1 MYANGSM
8 SSLGP
13 NPAEIG
19 QPLPHPHPERRRRVR
34 HKLYLPAYVGL
45 NPVQHKTPDLCE
57 IIDLSEDGLEI
68 QTASMLVVGHDENL
82 FLDLPETNAA
92 IQTTGTVIW
101 ADKSSGHAGL
111 HFLDLSPE
119 TQHALKKWLFADAL
133 AACAENTLIGG
144 AEAQIADQSHRWSEV
159 EADHTSILTA
169 LAAVKKEVE
178 ALGPDLDAAL
188 HLIARRAQTFTHS
201 TAAAIGLTEG
211 DDMICRAT
219 AGPNA
224 PPVGV
229 RLRIGSGF
237 SGECVRSGTLLRCDD
252 SETDSRVDRES
263 CRALGIRSMIA
274 APIHS
279 RGVVIGLIEIFS
291 PHPNNFQPDHELA
304 LQRLTEVVFAAVHR
318 ALPPDSTAPPASPI
332 SVDDEFPI
340 ETPADLPILQF
351 SRGRNLLLLSVLL
364 TILFASL
371 WVTQPWRTNGRGG
384 DEIAFP
390 SQKQAAPPAAPGK
403 LETLQRLAAAG
414 DPAAQFDFGLRFWT
428 GDQVPQDYQQAARW
442 FSLAAEQG
450 NVAAQ
455 AMLGNC
461 YWAGRGVPA
470 DPMRAY
476 FWSYLA
482 QARGDETS
490 KSRVALLA
498 SSLSA
503 SQIAMAQKEAN
514 DWMTR
519 HAPAATNSSSTQ

>member
-1 MYANGSM
+1 M
-8 SSLGP
+8 STLGP

-19 QPLPHPHPERRRRVR
+19 QPLPQPHSERRRRVR
-34 HKLYLPAYVGL
+34 HKLHLPAYVGL
-45 NPVQHKTPDLCE
+45 NPTLHPTPDLCE
-57 IIDLSEDGLEI
+57 IIDLSEDGLAI
-68 QTASMLVVGHDENL
+68 QTASPLETGREENL
-82 FLDLPETNAA
+82 FLDLTETNASL
-92 IQTTGTVIW
+92 QTTGTVIW
-101 ADKSSGHAGL
+101 SDSSGRAGL
-111 HFLDLSPE
+111 EFLDLQPE
-119 TQHALKKWLFADAL
+119 SSAALKKWLFADAL
-133 AACAENTLIGG
+133 AGCAQY
-144 AEAQIADQSHRWSEV
+144 AADSAAAASPDRWGEI
-159 EADHTSILTA
+159 EADHTSLLTA
-169 LAAVKKEVE
+169 LAAVTKEVE
-178 ALGPDLDAAL
+178 ALAPDLDAAL
-188 HLIARRAQTFTHS
+188 HLLARRAQVFTHA

-263 CRALGIRSMIA
+263 CRALAIRSMIA

-279 RGVVIGLIEIFS
+279 RGVVIGLIEVFS
-291 PHPNNFQPDHELA
+291 PQPNNFQPDHELA

-364 TILFASL
+364 TILFALL
-371 WVTQPWRTNGRGG
+371 WMTQPWRTNGRGG

-390 SQKQAAPPAAPGK
+390 SQQQAAPPAAPGK

-428 GDQVPQDYQQAARW
+428 GDQVQI
-442 FSLAAEQG
+442 
-450 NVAAQ
+450 
-455 AMLGNC
+455 
-461 YWAGRGVPA
+461 GRA
-470 DPMRAY
+470 
-476 FWSYLA
+476 
-482 QARGDETS
+482 
-490 KSRVALLA
+490 
-498 SSLSA
+498 
-503 SQIAMAQKEAN
+503 
-514 DWMTR
+514 
-519 HAPAATNSSSTQ
+519 